1 MKKRALALL
10 LASVM
15 CAGALA
21 GCGGGG
27 GDEAAA
33 DVSPVEEATVDES
46 GKVNGVMYA
55 EGLPL
60 VDEGTYS
67 FSIFCDDSS
76 QTGEFAM
83 MPILQDQ
90 TNVEVELQI
99 YPNETA
105 TERLNLALNSGDYAD
120 VLGGWILNDSLI
132 LTYGVN
138 QGVFLPLEDYFAE
151 YCPRI
156 TEILDLPG
164 VREEMTAPDG
174 HIYTIP
180 YVCDDTTVGY
190 SPYING
196 RWLENVGMDMP
207 TTTDEFVEVLRA
219 FRDQDAN
226 GNGDPSDEIPF
237 SADPNNKHIEAMA
250 GWFGLPMN
258 KEGVAIVDGEV
269 VFGAVSSQYREFLS
283 WFNSLYE
290 EGLVDVEL
298 YTQDS
303 STWEGKGNRDLYG
316 VSIAY
321 GSSEFSGIVQ
331 TAEKSE
337 FDILPVLNTD
347 NGGIWLRDTNGFSV
361 YRTQAVITDNAEN
374 PEVIARWFDN
384 AFELENGIGC
394 NRGPVGTVVFQ
405 EGDGYRAINVEE
417 SDMTDEEKEALS
429 WSNLWPQSL
438 PKYLPSGFEFI
449 EENPV
454 YDEKGTLEETYEPYL
469 TEEVIPKFWIPLDQV
484 DRYSDIATAIQDY
497 FNQQQAMFVSGEMDV
512 DDDATWQAYVDGYY
526 ALGLEDWLSVHG
538 IETVLE

>member
-1 MKKRALALL
+1 MKKKALAIL

-15 CAGALA
+15 CVGTLA

-27 GDEAAA
+27 GDDAAA

-46 GKVNGVMYA
+46 GKVNGIMYA

-196 RWLENVGMDMP
+196 RWLENVGMEMP

-269 VFGAVSSQYREFLS
+269 VFGAVSSQYRE
-283 WFNSLYE
+283 
-290 EGLVDVEL
+290 
-298 YTQDS
+298 
-303 STWEGKGNRDLYG
+303 
-316 VSIAY
+316 
-321 GSSEFSGIVQ
+321 
-331 TAEKSE
+331 
-337 FDILPVLNTD
+337 
-347 NGGIWLRDTNGFSV
+347 
-361 YRTQAVITDNAEN
+361 
-374 PEVIARWFDN
+374 
-384 AFELENGIGC
+384 C
-394 NRGPVGTVVFQ
+394 
-405 EGDGYRAINVEE
+405 
-417 SDMTDEEKEALS
+417 
-429 WSNLWPQSL
+429 
-438 PKYLPSGFEFI
+438 
-449 EENPV
+449 
-454 YDEKGTLEETYEPYL
+454 
-469 TEEVIPKFWIPLDQV
+469 
-484 DRYSDIATAIQDY
+484 
-497 FNQQQAMFVSGEMDV
+497 
-512 DDDATWQAYVDGYY
+512 
-526 ALGLEDWLSVHG
+526 
-538 IETVLE
+538 